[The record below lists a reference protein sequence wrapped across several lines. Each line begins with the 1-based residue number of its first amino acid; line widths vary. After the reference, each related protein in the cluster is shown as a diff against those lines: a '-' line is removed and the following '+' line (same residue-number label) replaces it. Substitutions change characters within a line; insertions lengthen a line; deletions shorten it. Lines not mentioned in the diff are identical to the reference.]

1 MTADK
6 MTDPPYCHQST
17 VQLCYNVG
25 LHVYHHH
32 AGNRMNEK
40 NGVEVYRYFFE
51 HMNILNS

>member
-6 MTDPPYCHQST
+6 MTDPAYCHQST
-17 VQLCYNVG
+17 VQQCYNV
-25 LHVYHHH
+25 HVYHHH
-32 AGNRMNEK
+32 QAGNWMNEK

>member
-17 VQLCYNVG
+17 VQQCYNVG